1 LARGPDIHDDYRFI
15 GIMMTDDTKRAENH
29 ENNAITEPQ
38 AANENNPVAVLEA
51 QVAELRDK
59 FLRAAAEAENV
70 RKRAERD
77 VADERVYGITG
88 FARDILVVA
97 DNLART
103 LDAVGAEARISAEGP
118 LKALLDG
125 VELTSRE
132 LQKALAKN
140 GIRRIDPQGEKFDP
154 NFHQA
159 VFEVPDA
166 NVPAGMIAQV
176 IQPGYAV
183 GNRVLRPAMVGVSKG
198 GPRTA
203 PVQETVR
210 SESRGNP
217 GD

>member
-1 LARGPDIHDDYRFI
+1 LIFRPKDLISPAITDALET
-15 GIMMTDDTKRAENH
+15 MMTDDTKRVENQ
-29 ENNAITEPQ
+29 ENGAAAEPQ

-59 FLRAAAEAENV
+59 YLRAVAEAENV

-77 VADERVYGITG
+77 VADERVYGVTG

-97 DNLART
+97 DNLVRT
-103 LDAVGAEARISAEGP
+103 LDAVGAEARASAEGP
-118 LKALLDG
+118 LKALLEG
-125 VELTSRE
+125 VELTDRE

-154 NFHQA
+154 HFHQA

-166 NVPAGMIAQV
+166 NVPAGMVAQV
-176 IQPGYAV
+176 IQPGYAI

-198 GPRTA
+198 GPKAA
-203 PVQETVR
+203 PRQEPTP
-210 SESRGNP
+210 SGN
-217 GD
+217 

>member
-1 LARGPDIHDDYRFI
+1 
-15 GIMMTDDTKRAENH
+15 MTDDTKRAENE
-29 ENNAITEPQ
+29 ENGAVAEPE

-59 FLRAAAEAENV
+59 FLRAVAETENV
-70 RKRAERD
+70 RKRAEREI
-77 VADERVYGITG
+77 ADERVYGVTG

-97 DNLART
+97 DNLARI
-103 LDAVGAEARISAEGP
+103 LDAVAAEARSSAEGP
-118 LKALLDG
+118 LKALLEG
-125 VELTSRE
+125 VELTDRE

-166 NVPAGMIAQV
+166 NVPAGMVAQV
-176 IQPGYAV
+176 IQPGYAI
-183 GNRVLRPAMVGVSKG
+183 GSRVLRPAMVGVSKG

-203 PVQETVR
+203 PVQEAAR
-210 SESRGNP
+210 PQSRG
-217 GD
+217 D

>member
-1 LARGPDIHDDYRFI
+1 
-15 GIMMTDDTKRAENH
+15 MTDDTKRAENQ
-29 ENNAITEPQ
+29 ENDAAAEPQ
-38 AANENNPVAVLEA
+38 VANENNPVTVLEA
-51 QVAELRDK
+51 QVAELRDR
-59 FLRAAAEAENV
+59 FLRAVAEAENV

-103 LDAVGAEARISAEGP
+103 LDAVAAEARSSAEGP
-118 LKALLDG
+118 LKALLEG
-125 VELTSRE
+125 VELTDRE

-166 NVPAGMIAQV
+166 SVPAGMVAQV
-176 IQPGYAV
+176 IQPGYAI
-183 GNRVLRPAMVGVSKG
+183 GSRVLRPAMVGVSKG
-198 GPRTA
+198 GPRTVPIQEAA
-203 PVQETVR
+203 PANNGG
-210 SESRGNP
+210 SPSK
-217 GD
+217 

>member
-1 LARGPDIHDDYRFI
+1 
-15 GIMMTDDTKRAENH
+15 MTDDTKRAENE
-29 ENNAITEPQ
+29 ENGAVAEPE

-59 FLRAAAEAENV
+59 FLRAVAETENV
-70 RKRAERD
+70 RKRAEREI
-77 VADERVYGITG
+77 ADERVYGVTG

-97 DNLART
+97 DNLVRT
-103 LDAVGAEARISAEGP
+103 LDAVAAEARSSAEGP
-118 LKALLDG
+118 LKALLEG
-125 VELTSRE
+125 VELTDRE

-166 NVPAGMIAQV
+166 NVPAGRVAQV
-176 IQPGYAV
+176 IQPGYAI
-183 GNRVLRPAMVGVSKG
+183 GSRVLRPAMVGVSKG

-203 PVQETVR
+203 PVQETLR
-210 SESRGNP
+210 PQSRG
-217 GD
+217 D

>member
-1 LARGPDIHDDYRFI
+1 
-15 GIMMTDDTKRAENH
+15 MTDDTKRAENQ
-29 ENNAITEPQ
+29 ENSAAAEPQ

-59 FLRAAAEAENV
+59 FLRAVAEAENV

-77 VADERVYGITG
+77 VADERVYGVTG

-103 LDAVGAEARISAEGP
+103 LDAVGAEARASAEGP
-118 LKALLDG
+118 LKALLEG
-125 VELTSRE
+125 VELTDRE

-154 NFHQA
+154 HFHQA

-166 NVPAGMIAQV
+166 NVPAGMVAQV
-176 IQPGYAV
+176 IQPGYAI

-203 PVQETVR
+203 PFQEASR
-210 SESRGNP
+210 SDS
-217 GD
+217 

>member
-1 LARGPDIHDDYRFI
+1 
-15 GIMMTDDTKRAENH
+15 MTDDTKRAEDQ
-29 ENNAITEPQ
+29 ENGAAAEP
-38 AANENNPVAVLEA
+38 AAADENNPVAVLEA

-59 FLRAAAEAENV
+59 FLRAVAETENV

-77 VADERVYGITG
+77 IADERVYGITG
-88 FARDILVVA
+88 FARDVLAVA
-97 DNLART
+97 DNLTRT
-103 LDAVGAEARISAEGP
+103 LDAVAAEARSSAEGP
-118 LKALLDG
+118 LKALLEG
-125 VELTSRE
+125 VELTDRE

-140 GIRRIDPQGEKFDP
+140 GIRRIDPQSEKFDP

-166 NVPAGMIAQV
+166 NVPAGMVAQV

-203 PVQETVR
+203 PVQEAAR
-210 SESRGNP
+210 ASNGGSSP
-217 GD
+217 K